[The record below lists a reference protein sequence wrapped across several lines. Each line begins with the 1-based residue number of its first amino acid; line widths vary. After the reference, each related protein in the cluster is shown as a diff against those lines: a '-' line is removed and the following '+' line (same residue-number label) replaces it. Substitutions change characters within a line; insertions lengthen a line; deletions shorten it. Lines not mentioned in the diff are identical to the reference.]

1 MFDNFL
7 KLIPTQIST
16 AWLAPVF
23 AIVFACWKFFREQK
37 RLEETVEVEKTKV
50 VKLEAALEQ
59 QKRSNE
65 LLHQGLLE
73 MQQHKEQLDTL
84 LADARSQIRAVADS
98 IIIRN
103 PYSDQ
108 ALVFLIAHGPAAQS
122 VVKMQIDLHGSQ
134 AGEVYLSRKTS
145 IYSPAMVNKAHE
157 K

>member
-1 MFDNFL
+1 MFENFL

-23 AIVFACWKFFREQK
+23 AIAFACWKFFREQK

-122 VVKMQIDLHGSQ
+122 VVKM
-134 AGEVYLSRKTS
+134 
-145 IYSPAMVNKAHE
+145 
-157 K
+157 

>member
-1 MFDNFL
+1 M
-7 KLIPTQIST
+7 
-16 AWLAPVF
+16 
-23 AIVFACWKFFREQK
+23 
-37 RLEETVEVEKTKV
+37 

-84 LADARSQIRAVADS
+84 LADARSQIRAVAS

-122 VVKMQIDLHGSQ
+122 VVIM
-134 AGEVYLSRKTS
+134 
-145 IYSPAMVNKAHE
+145 
-157 K
+157 